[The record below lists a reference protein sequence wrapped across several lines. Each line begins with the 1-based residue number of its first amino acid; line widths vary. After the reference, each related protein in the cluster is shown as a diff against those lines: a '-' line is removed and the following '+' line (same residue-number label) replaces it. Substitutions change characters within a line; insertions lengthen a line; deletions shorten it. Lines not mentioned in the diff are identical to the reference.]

1 MARLEP
7 PIKTGLTF
15 EDYLAFEET
24 ATDKH
29 EFVEGQ
35 LFMMAGSSD
44 KHNRI
49 AFLLAGRLE
58 QAAHSLG
65 YRVFLLDIKVR
76 TPNDV
81 GYYPDVLVV
90 CDDTDDHP
98 VVKHKPCLII
108 EVLSDRT
115 EATDRGEKLNN
126 YRLIPSL
133 QAYVLIN
140 QNVNRAEV
148 YRRATDGT
156 WRYEVYEDND
166 VLSLSCVGLEIE
178 VASIYQNL

>member
-35 LFMMAGSSD
+35 LFMMAGSTD

-58 QAAHSLG
+58 GAAQSSG
-65 YRVFLLDIKVR
+65 CRVFLIDVKVR

-98 VVKHKPCLII
+98 IVKRKPCLII

-140 QNVNRAEV
+140 QTTQRIEL
-148 YRRATDGT
+148 YRRDVEGT
-156 WRYEVYEDND
+156 WRYEVYEAND
-166 VLSLSCVGLEIE
+166 MFSLPCLGIELSVQ
-178 VASIYQNL
+178 SIYQNL